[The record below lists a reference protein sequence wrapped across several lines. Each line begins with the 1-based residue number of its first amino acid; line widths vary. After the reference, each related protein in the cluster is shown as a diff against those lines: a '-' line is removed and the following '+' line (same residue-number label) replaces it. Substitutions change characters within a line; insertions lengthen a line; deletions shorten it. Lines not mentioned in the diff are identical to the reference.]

1 MTSAAVRIPYANL
14 AAQHATLRDELLA
27 AVGRVLDHGKF
38 ILGPEVGEFERRFAA
53 VCGVDHAVA
62 VGNGTD
68 ALVLAL
74 RVLNIGAGDEVITV
88 PNSFVASAAAIALLG
103 ARPVFVDVADDL
115 NIDVGRIDAAITP
128 RTRAIL
134 PVHLTGRPAQMGPLM
149 EIARRRTLRVVE
161 DCAQAV
167 CAEYDGQRVGSFGDV
182 GCFSLHPLKTL
193 NACGDGGVLTTGDQ
207 AIAARLRE
215 LRNIGLKTRDE
226 CVVWSGNSRLD
237 TLQAALLLVK
247 LGHLD
252 EWTERRRAN
261 AAVYQRLLA
270 DVRQIRLPADG
281 AGERAVYHTFVIQAE
296 RRDDLRAFL
305 ATHGIGTSIH
315 YPLPIH
321 LQAAARDLGYG
332 VGSFPIAEAQA
343 RCMLSL
349 PVYPELTDDDLAR
362 VAASIREFYARP
374 SA

>member
-226 CVVWSGNSRLD
+226 CVVWSCNSRLD

-296 RRDDLRAFL
+296 RRDDLPAFL

>member
-1 MTSAAVRIPYANL
+1 RLRVHLLRMTASAVRIPYANL
-14 AAQHATLRDELLA
+14 AGQHAALRDELLA

-134 PVHLTGRPAQMGPLM
+134 PVHLTGRPVQMGPLM

-193 NACGDGGVLTTGDQ
+193 NACGDGGVLTTADK

-247 LGHLD
+247 LAHLD

-261 AAVYQRLLA
+261 AAAYQRLLA
-270 DVRQIRLPADG
+270 DVRQIRLPMDR

-296 RRDDLRAFL
+296 R
-305 ATHGIGTSIH
+305 
-315 YPLPIH
+315 
-321 LQAAARDLGYG
+321 
-332 VGSFPIAEAQA
+332 
-343 RCMLSL
+343 
-349 PVYPELTDDDLAR
+349 
-362 VAASIREFYARP
+362 
-374 SA
+374 